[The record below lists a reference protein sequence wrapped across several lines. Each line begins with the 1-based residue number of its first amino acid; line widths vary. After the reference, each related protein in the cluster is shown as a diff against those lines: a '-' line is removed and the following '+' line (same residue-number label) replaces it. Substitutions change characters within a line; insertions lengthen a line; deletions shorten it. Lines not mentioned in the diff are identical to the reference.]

1 MDDQRNHPATVF
13 FSRDMPI
20 VISSDDPS
28 FWEATPLSHDFYAAF
43 LGITTSTSD
52 LRTLK
57 KLAKNSIKYS
67 SLNADEKEIAYEK
80 WQEKWDEFI
89 QSLIQDGNSASQP
102 AWLATTLVAL
112 TLLISSLSV
121 MSVLRNWEKHFD
133 GIRKMMK
140 FGGGGGI

>member
-1 MDDQRNHPATVF
+1 MLLIFFPRPQVLKLVDDQRNHPATVF
-13 FSRDMPI
+13 FSQNIPI

-43 LGITTSTSD
+43 LGITTATSD

-67 SLNADEKEIAYEK
+67 SLNATEKDIAYEK
-80 WQEKWDEFI
+80 WQDKWDEFI

-102 AWLATTLVAL
+102 A
-112 TLLISSLSV
+112 
-121 MSVLRNWEKHFD
+121 
-133 GIRKMMK
+133 
-140 FGGGGGI
+140 